1 MGDGGGAVRKAHA
14 HRETAEQTTHCP
26 TPGPGGRGGEESLL
40 RAISLGIVVKEMAVR
55 QTGEMVVI
63 RGASRSMDLSTALG
77 GGGPG
82 QTEGADRG
90 RWSQDLNPPE
100 GRWLKGPP
108 VAECGLFAR
117 EHSLHG
123 ASLVAQLVKNPHPFA
138 VQETWVPSLGWEDPL
153 EKGKAA
159 HSSTLAWKI
168 PWTV

>member
-26 TPGPGGRGGEESLL
+26 TPGPSGRGGEESLL

-82 QTEGADRG
+82 QTEGAGVRTLIRRRG
-90 RWSQDLNPPE
+90 D
-100 GRWLKGPP
+100 G
-108 VAECGLFAR
+108 
-117 EHSLHG
+117 
-123 ASLVAQLVKNPHPFA
+123 
-138 VQETWVPSLGWEDPL
+138 
-153 EKGKAA
+153 
-159 HSSTLAWKI
+159 
-168 PWTV
+168 